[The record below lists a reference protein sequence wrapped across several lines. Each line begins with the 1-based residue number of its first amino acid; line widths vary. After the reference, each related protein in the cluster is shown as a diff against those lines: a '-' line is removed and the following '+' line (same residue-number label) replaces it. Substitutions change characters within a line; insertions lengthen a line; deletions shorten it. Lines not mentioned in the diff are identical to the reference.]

1 MCVNLFYFLYL
12 HIFSIHLFE
21 YADAVAD
28 LSPNTHMKYY
38 LRLNGIVLSAEPLF
52 KLAVKWS

>member
-1 MCVNLFYFLYL
+1 ML
-12 HIFSIHLFE
+12 I
-21 YADAVAD
+21 AAAAD
-28 LSPNTHMKYY
+28 LSPNTHMMNH